1 MCLKQWT
8 TIQHFLIMYVLVC
21 STVCF
26 SSLSSYIWSSIPTP
40 FPPPHVFDRSGRRKI
55 EMLGYC
61 LSPLV
66 LFVYVGNAEIQWKVF
81 CFKLVCLTCLKLMDR
96 ATGLMQTKI
105 SVSTLHSAHIT
116 WCHCFLF
123 NGRRAAGRERGR
135 EWLNPVRGN
144 LPSTPTQFL
153 DWDFPLLHSLCI
165 FHLQSDVVNCPVGD
179 RSPFL
184 FGLTCQRGLIWSLS
198 PSFSTQSIGGNGQ
211 GKAICF
217 ANANFLLMVLVRDWE
232 AGR

>member
-1 MCLKQWT
+1 MHCGIHIHNPHVFQRWN
-8 TIQHFLIMYVLVC
+8 
-21 STVCF
+21 
-26 SSLSSYIWSSIPTP
+26 LSSAFAPSYVSLLAPTCSSPRSRGVGISHSNATVTPCSVPTP
-40 FPPPHVFDRSGRRKI
+40 FVHFLVVQQKLSSSIKSECNDRSGRRKI

-81 CFKLVCLTCLKLMDR
+81 CFKLVCLMCLKLMDC
-96 ATGLMQTKI
+96 AAGLIQTKI

-135 EWLNPVRGN
+135 EWLNPVGGN

-153 DWDFPLLHSLCI
+153 D
-165 FHLQSDVVNCPVGD
+165 
-179 RSPFL
+179 
-184 FGLTCQRGLIWSLS
+184 
-198 PSFSTQSIGGNGQ
+198 
-211 GKAICF
+211 
-217 ANANFLLMVLVRDWE
+217 
-232 AGR
+232 